1 MKDRTTKKGLLRT
14 GVLLI
19 MLLFWYGTVFS
30 FSAQDGEESGS
41 LSRDVSYMLV
51 RGFDHLTGTVR
62 STEQLNETVEAMQW
76 GIRKTAHFTEY
87 FILGVLLFMLLKP
100 GRNKVMWPVLVA
112 VILLSAS
119 ADEFHQTFVPGRC
132 GSPKDVLLDFAGG
145 ITGCLICFGIGKL
158 KN

>member
-87 FILGVLLFMLLKP
+87 FILGLLLFMLLKP
-100 GRNKVMWPVLVA
+100 GRNKVMWPVLV
-112 VILLSAS
+112 VGILLSAS
-119 ADEFHQTFVPGRC
+119 ADEFHQTFVSGRC